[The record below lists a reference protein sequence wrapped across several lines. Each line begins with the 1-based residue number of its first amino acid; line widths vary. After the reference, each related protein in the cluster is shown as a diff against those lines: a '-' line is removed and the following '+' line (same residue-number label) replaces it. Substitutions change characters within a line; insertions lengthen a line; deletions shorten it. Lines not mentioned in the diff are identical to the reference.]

1 MVRTTGHGVP
11 HNTAKESEEC
21 KNSESE
27 HGRVYDGCRGRG
39 YRGTEECKDYVAG
52 PQQKGNK
59 VSMNVD

>member
-27 HGRVYDGCRGRG
+27 YGRVYDGSRGGG
-39 YRGTEECKDYVAG
+39 YRGVDECKDYVAS
-52 PQQKGNK
+52 P
-59 VSMNVD
+59 